1 MSKVVYLTRHGQSQH
16 NVNNKLGGNSNITLL
31 GRSYSKKLFDFF
43 KEEKEISNIKLYTS
57 ELIRTQ
63 QTAKFFDD
71 RIKQKLPFL
80 NEINAGIFE
89 NETYEFIKE
98 NYPSE
103 HNLRRKDKFNY
114 RYPNGESYNDLNNR
128 VKKIYSIIDK
138 DFSEDKNILIVCH
151 NAVLRLIY
159 GKLLNI
165 PEKDIPHLNIKLH
178 CIYKF
183 ELINNKYKLTVFDFN
198 PKILV

>member
-1 MSKVVYLTRHGQSQH
+1 MSKVIYLTRHGQSQH

-43 KEEKEISNIKLYTS
+43 DEKEINNLKLYTS
-57 ELIRTQ
+57 ELARTQ
-63 QTAKFFDD
+63 QTAKLFDD
-71 RIKQKLPFL
+71 RIKKKLSFL

-89 NETYEFIKE
+89 NESYEYIKE
-98 NYPSE
+98 NYPTE
-103 HNLRRKDKFNY
+103 HNKRKKDKFNY
-114 RYPNGESYNDLNNR
+114 RYPEGESYNDLNNR
-128 VKKIYSIIDK
+128 ISKIFPIIDK
-138 DFSEDKNILIVCH
+138 DFKEDKNILIVSH

-165 PEKDIPHLNIKLH
+165 PQKEIPHINIKLH

-183 ELINNKYKLTVFDFN
+183 ELINNTYKLTVLDFS

>member
-43 KEEKEISNIKLYTS
+43 QQEKEINNIKLYTS
-57 ELIRTQ
+57 ELVRTQ

-71 RIKQKLPFL
+71 RIKKKLPCL

-89 NETYEFIKE
+89 NESYEFIKE

-103 HNLRRKDKFNY
+103 HNQRKIDKFNY
-114 RYPNGESYNDLNNR
+114 RYPDGESYNDLNNR
-128 VKKIYSIIDK
+128 VNKIYSIIDK

-165 PEKDIPHLNIKLH
+165 PQKDIPHLNIKLH

-183 ELINNKYKLTVFDFN
+183 ELINNKYKLTVLDFN